1 LHYLLAY
8 GLAIPF
14 AILGARRLLSERPW
28 DGWLVVAWALAT
40 PLLAYAPFNL
50 QRRLPEGVWVA
61 LVILMVKSF
70 EGASKGLS
78 RRAVWGLRLLVAFSL
93 PSTLILLTGGLF
105 TALRPARPVFR
116 PVNEVTLFEQIAAS
130 AHPGDVIMASY
141 DTGNALPAWVPVR
154 VVIGH
159 GPESIGLEVLLPKV
173 ERFYSVES
181 SDDERLRLIQEFNV
195 RYIIYGPLE
204 AALGGWQPEDAGYLQ
219 LAYKAGEYQ
228 AYQIDGK

>member
-1 LHYLLAY
+1 
-8 GLAIPF
+8 
-14 AILGARRLLSERPW
+14 
-28 DGWLVVAWALAT
+28 
-40 PLLAYAPFNL
+40 
-50 QRRLPEGVWVA
+50 
-61 LVILMVKSF
+61 
-70 EGASKGLS
+70 
-78 RRAVWGLRLLVAFSL
+78 
-93 PSTLILLTGGLF
+93 
-105 TALRPARPVFR
+105 
-116 PVNEVTLFEQIAAS
+116 
-130 AHPGDVIMASY
+130 MASY

-228 AYQIDGK
+228 AYQVDGK